1 MRKALVIL
9 LSLAVVAGL
18 VTFGAY
24 LLSDRLAGELPFTE
38 GCEVTV
44 NGHSA
49 SLSLEEAENAALIS
63 AVSVRRGM
71 PARAATIALA
81 TAFQES
87 GLRNLT
93 GGHLDSVGLFQQRPS
108 MGWGTVEQIL
118 DPYYSTNKFY
128 AALAKIDGYT
138 SMEIT
143 DAAQRVQKSAAG
155 QAYAQHEP
163 DARALASSLTGHSSA
178 AFSCAVRPDDSSA
191 AQPSAL
197 RAELKKAFGSL
208 TVSSNASS
216 TAVKASRAERGW
228 AVAQWSVANA
238 KKFGITSVTF
248 GNQRWTMGESR
259 SGWQA
264 TTDGTSSPATV
275 RLAFTPPA

>member
-38 GCEVTV
+38 RCEATV
-44 NGHSA
+44 NGYST
-49 SLSLEEAENAALIS
+49 SLSVEEAENAALIS
-63 AVSVRRGM
+63 AVSIRRGM

-87 GLRNLT
+87 GLRNLE

-108 MGWGTVEQIL
+108 QGWGTVEEIL
-118 DPYYSTNKFY
+118 DPYYSTNNFY

-155 QAYAQHEP
+155 QAYAQHEQA
-163 DARALASSLTGHSSA
+163 ARALASSLTGQSSA
-178 AFSCAVRPDDSSA
+178 AFSCAVRSDDA
-191 AQPSAL
+191 LVAQPTEL
-197 RAELKKAFGSL
+197 RSELRKAFGRL
-208 TVSSNASS
+208 TVSTNETSA
-216 TAVKASRAERGW
+216 AVAVSRPERGW
-228 AVAQWSVANA
+228 AVAQWAVANA
-238 KKFGITSVTF
+238 KKFGITAVSYA
-248 GNQRWTMGESR
+248 NQHWTMAESR
-259 SGWQA
+259 DGWKA
-264 TTDGTSSPATV
+264 SEAGTKTV
-275 RLAFTPPA
+275 RLSFAPPT